1 MDAWHIV
8 GGGTVIGQVMK
19 GREDGVVV
27 HSYEGQ
33 EAEGRGEEKGDMDH
47 FYGRGGRI
55 CDLREN
61 ERK

>member
-1 MDAWHIV
+1 
-8 GGGTVIGQVMK
+8 MK

-27 HSYEGQ
+27 HSYEGR
-33 EAEGRGEEKGDMDH
+33 EAEGRGEEKGDLVH